1 MGVGKLFRQ
10 IFLFLCGLVYGTIP
24 DIYDL
29 FYRLSKSEL
38 FTDEN
43 ISQFSNN
50 VYVLISV
57 VMLFV
62 FSIKLIQAIVMPD
75 LLVDSKK
82 GVAGVFKR
90 AIIGLG
96 LIVATPFIF
105 GLLYDVQD
113 RIIDKSVIQKLI
125 LGINISSDGNSTAS
139 ERESINCSA
148 ATISSNISIDSLS
161 TPSERQMENSTTD
174 VGQLTAASALYGFL
188 HINGAFDDSNAIV
201 YFDSSHINDIAIYNC
216 IMTKNIN
223 DIDSLSDSINDI
235 QDGEYVFEF
244 NGLMAIVTGV
254 FLLYE
259 LILFCMDSALRL
271 VKLGFYQLIAPI
283 IILAYILTGDETLNK
298 YIKEVG
304 STFTQ
309 VFVRLA
315 AIAFYIY
322 ILSQIDTIIDN
333 LDSNGLKI
341 WGRFFIIIGALQFVK
356 LLPDLIGNLLGVKM
370 QSKGGI
376 RGRLGEMAMVGNLA
390 QRAWDTL
397 RAHPLA
403 PVTGAGGALM
413 GAGTHIVA
421 AGANA
426 YRRGAETA
434 RTLRENG
441 HGRIRS
447 ALGAVGSFVPSA
459 AGGLLTTLGAAGRG
473 ARTGWQNRNLRGAG
487 QEYNR
492 YMRTHAPGVTL
503 RGRIGASVRDYF
515 GADTRQD
522 ELTNRVINRLRNG
535 KIQDPTGTRIIG
547 RYTDVDGNQ
556 HNYDEEQFKRDQEA
570 LQQQIAE
577 VQRAKSEH
585 DTNISQIQAIESNR
599 KAMMDEAKQRIARGD
614 STITMAS
621 VAGNFKTK
629 LRLSNGSFLTDASG
643 NDIEV
648 NATDY
653 RSKIDDAF
661 KSGRISESD
670 RNVLLNNMQSI
681 FDDTKNMNLNGMQD
695 YVSKLQTA
703 YNNEVDPIVAQNIA
717 SKLNDAKR
725 ILSDMEKAATEVFIN
740 DALTTGSN
748 TVINENLAAMN
759 SLMSAGSGSYA
770 AEVATHAG
778 VTTITSFSD
787 LEAMKRQADA
797 DTLAENVAN
806 NVNNVRLQNL
816 DNTKIQMDN
825 AAAEAQNAINEEKR
839 SERYVNAGRDREAT
853 NAGNNSNNN
862 SNGNRN

>member
-1 MGVGKLFRQ
+1 MENLLRKLLLALNGFLYGV
-10 IFLFLCGLVYGTIP
+10 IP
-24 DIYDL
+24 DLYDM
-29 FYRLSKSEL
+29 FYSLASSEIFNSDDIKS
-38 FTDEN
+38 
-43 ISQFSNN
+43 FSRNL
-50 VYVLISV
+50 YILISV
-57 VMLFV
+57 LMLFA
-62 FSIKLIQAIVMPD
+62 FAIKIIEAIVNPD
-75 LLVDSKK
+75 LLVDQKK
-82 GVAGVFKR
+82 GVIGVFKR
-90 AIIGLG
+90 SIIGLG
-96 LIVATPFIF
+96 IIVVCPFAFSQLYKIQAAVLQKSLIEKLIVGVNTNGNSINSVEDDRGWKGDECENDHIDASKSGQTMAGLSLYVFLYPEGTFGTGGNYYVSQSEVIDQNTYNDVINCDITKMDNLSSFIN
-105 GLLYDVQD
+105 
-113 RIIDKSVIQKLI
+113 DKSGSKYTMHF
-125 LGINISSDGNSTAS
+125 DGFF
-139 ERESINCSA
+139 
-148 ATISSNISIDSLS
+148 
-161 TPSERQMENSTTD
+161 
-174 VGQLTAASALYGFL
+174 ALVFG
-188 HINGAFDDSNAIV
+188 V
-201 YFDSSHINDIAIYNC
+201 Y
-216 IMTKNIN
+216 
-223 DIDSLSDSINDI
+223 L
-235 QDGEYVFEF
+235 V
-244 NGLMAIVTGV
+244 
-254 FLLYE
+254 YE
-259 LILFCMDSALRL
+259 LILLCMDTALRMI
-271 VKLGFYQLIAPI
+271 KLSFLQLTSPLIV
-283 IILAYILTGDETLNK
+283 LAYIMTNDETINK
-298 YIKEVG
+298 YFKEIG
-304 STFTQ
+304 TTYAQ
-309 VFVRLA
+309 VFVRIA
-315 AIAFYIY
+315 AFSFYIL
-322 ILSQIDTIIDN
+322 ILSKVPSAISEIP
-333 LDSNGLKI
+333 SNGGKV
-341 WGRFFIIIGALQFVK
+341 WTTVFIIIGALQFVR
-356 LLPDLIGNLLGVKM
+356 LLPELIGNLLGVKVEN
-370 QSKGGI
+370 KGGI
-376 RGRLGEMAMVGNLA
+376 RGRLGEMAMVGTLA

-413 GAGTHIVA
+413 GAGAHIVA

-426 YRRGAETA
+426 GRRGAETA

-648 NATDY
+648 NANNY
-653 RSKIDDAF
+653 HSKITDAW

-670 RNVLLNNMQSI
+670 RDVLLNNMQSI

-787 LEAMKRQADA
+787 LEAMKKQADA

-839 SERYVNAGRDREAT
+839 SRRYVNAGRDREAT